1 MSIAGPTSRVADER
15 FREEFPAKVRDAAN
29 VIELNVTYS

>member
-1 MSIAGPTSRVADER
+1 VQDER
-15 FREEFPAKVRDAAN
+15 FREEFPAKIKDAAD